1 MGKILEPRENRE
13 LVLVVSVYETLHLSS
28 HLENRTGTFKELDH
42 EGHIVYK
49 TEAKDC

>member
-13 LVLVVSVYETLHLSS
+13 LVLVVSVYETLHLS
-28 HLENRTGTFKELDH
+28 HLENRTGTFKEPDH

-49 TEAKDC
+49 TEAKAC